1 MGRRHPVHDH
11 SSFVQGGKLTAAVL
25 TTIVISGD
33 GGDGGGGPSTLA
45 EHVAIGLASEA
56 YAIPNAIV
64 DAKGDLIAAT
74 AADTVARLA
83 VGTDG
88 YVLTADA
95 AATTG
100 VKWAATTASGATQ
113 LASITAASA
122 AIANTETV
130 VVSASLAAN
139 SVTAGMSFR
148 IRAAGVGTTAG
159 SPGVD
164 TFRVRIGTTTLTGNI
179 PTSVAP
185 AANAS
190 VTGQPFAFEALLTVR
205 TAGAGGTIIGECQ
218 ALGDDAAAGLFT
230 QLIDLSAT
238 VATVALDTTAIKLL
252 ELTFQ
257 SGAAGS
263 SATFHVATIEA
274 LAAASLASGSGV
286 GSSELVYRYTVTG
299 SDKASIDTG
308 ADTADAGSND
318 WTNGDVLEV
327 WVIART
333 DEAAVTRSTATL
345 VFNNDTGSNYDIE
358 QFRALGTSVAGAGAV
373 AGASLQIEV
382 PGAGASA
389 NYASTGRATIAGFSG
404 TTFYKTMEILTGYNH
419 ATAGSNFGSLYVGSW
434 RSTSA
439 ITRVKLGC
447 LSTNKLVVGSELLIY
462 KRLAS

>member
-45 EHVAIGLASEA
+45 EHVAIGLASA
-56 YAIPNAIV
+56 
-64 DAKGDLIAAT
+64 
-74 AADTVARLA
+74 
-83 VGTDG
+83 
-88 YVLTADA
+88 
-95 AATTG
+95 
-100 VKWAATTASGATQ
+100 
-113 LASITAASA
+113 
-122 AIANTETV
+122 
-130 VVSASLAAN
+130 
-139 SVTAGMSFR
+139 
-148 IRAAGVGTTAG
+148 
-159 SPGVD
+159 
-164 TFRVRIGTTTLTGNI
+164 
-179 PTSVAP
+179 
-185 AANAS
+185 
-190 VTGQPFAFEALLTVR
+190 
-205 TAGAGGTIIGECQ
+205 
-218 ALGDDAAAGLFT
+218 
-230 QLIDLSAT
+230 
-238 VATVALDTTAIKLL
+238 
-252 ELTFQ
+252 
-257 SGAAGS
+257 
-263 SATFHVATIEA
+263 
-274 LAAASLASGSGV
+274 SGV

-389 NYASTGRATIAGFSG
+389 NYASTGRATIPGFSG

>member
-1 MGRRHPVHDH
+1 MTAQPTHRHDEFHRGVVPEAQVASGTPTAGYVPTASGTGEAAWSAAGIPV
-11 SSFVQGGKLTAAVL
+11 
-25 TTIVISGD
+25 TII
-33 GGDGGGGPSTLA
+33 
-45 EHVAIGLASEA
+45 
-56 YAIPNAIV
+56 
-64 DAKGDLIAAT
+64 DAKGDLIAGT

-83 VGTDG
+83 VGTNG
-88 YVLTADA
+88 YVLTADSGE
-95 AATTG
+95 TTG
-100 VKWAATTASGATQ
+100 LRWGAAASGATQ
-113 LASITAASA
+113 
-122 AIANTETV
+122 
-130 VVSASLAAN
+130 
-139 SVTAGMSFR
+139 
-148 IRAAGVGTTAG
+148 
-159 SPGVD
+159 
-164 TFRVRIGTTTLTGNI
+164 
-179 PTSVAP
+179 
-185 AANAS
+185 
-190 VTGQPFAFEALLTVR
+190 
-205 TAGAGGTIIGECQ
+205 
-218 ALGDDAAAGLFT
+218 
-230 QLIDLSAT
+230 
-238 VATVALDTTAIKLL
+238 
-252 ELTFQ
+252 
-257 SGAAGS
+257 
-263 SATFHVATIEA
+263 
-274 LAAASLASGSGV
+274 
-286 GSSELVYRYTVTG
+286 ELVYRYTVTG

-358 QFRALGTSVAGAGAV
+358 QFGALGTSVAGAGAV

-389 NYASTGRATIAGFSG
+389 NYASTGRATIPGFSG